1 VLLDEIINLAVDSK
15 QPITD
20 LLRKCIVL
28 AHQIKND
35 RLKTWATKELNGYD
49 LDDKLPPYRIL
60 TTIAKGDFFGS
71 FGRQLRNW
79 QIPSLLMEEQHREW
93 ATTSP
98 LIHPLSGYEELSKTE
113 SGVVHSPWN
122 PDLVLY
128 YQQRLS
134 NQGYNLIS
142 AWQEIPAAGLIGM
155 LDTVR
160 NRILNMAL
168 EIQSEVGD
176 KDKDLKRITPEEF
189 KKVDQTI
196 VNNIFGGNVYMS
208 SGSSTMTATTVQKQQ
223 QNIVTGDWEHLE
235 RALKDAGITNPELKE
250 LFEADRSDGN
260 QKLKESGS
268 VMKWIKTT
276 ASKVLAGGV
285 KVGAEVGKAVLT
297 EMLMQYYGLKK

>member
-49 LDDKLPPYRIL
+49 LDDKIPPYRVL
-60 TTIAKGDFFGS
+60 TIIAKGNFSGS
-71 FGRQLRNW
+71 FGRQLLGW
-79 QIPSLLMEEQHREW
+79 QIPPLLMEEQHREW

-134 NQGYNLIS
+134 NHR
-142 AWQEIPAAGLIGM
+142 
-155 LDTVR
+155 V
-160 NRILNMAL
+160 
-168 EIQSEVGD
+168 
-176 KDKDLKRITPEEF
+176 
-189 KKVDQTI
+189 
-196 VNNIFGGNVYMS
+196 
-208 SGSSTMTATTVQKQQ
+208 
-223 QNIVTGDWEHLE
+223 
-235 RALKDAGITNPELKE
+235 
-250 LFEADRSDGN
+250 
-260 QKLKESGS
+260 
-268 VMKWIKTT
+268 
-276 ASKVLAGGV
+276 
-285 KVGAEVGKAVLT
+285 
-297 EMLMQYYGLKK
+297 